1 MEPTLSNEEKRTD
14 RIFRRVEE
22 YQIILS
28 NVYENLVDRDFKLV
42 RRDVQ
47 FLIMELRCIIKSTEE
62 DDF

>member
-1 MEPTLSNEEKRTD
+1 MESTLKNEEKRTD
-14 RIFRRVEE
+14 RIFKRVDE

>member
-1 MEPTLSNEEKRTD
+1 MEPTLKNEEKRTE
-14 RIFRRVEE
+14 RIFRRVDE